1 MRPSVLFALAA
12 LFFSAT
18 TAMPTGAEDLD
29 DCAPAAGV
37 EARALLESIIER
49 RTPKA
54 VSAAAITFIN
64 HLRTNS
70 ATLTRAPVF
79 WTGKNGRKGAKQV
92 ADILKKD
99 KPIVGSHGGFTVFD
113 ALKEANVPTTET
125 AKWKPDPDW
134 RASTAKPADK
144 KAHLVYG
151 PEYDKVHNIWAD
163 DEWPAL
169 EKNTAVSEVHTYEMK
184 SDGKTWTDKGE
195 IKASKKGSPAIG
207 LFLVRATTILK
218 NLATAGGASVD
229 VQSMMQS
236 LVSLSAQWL
245 EEIGWNE
252 RLEQDVLD

>member
-54 VSAAAITFIN
+54 VSAYESFLKSWFKSSCADLNNILSAAITFIN

-99 KPIVGSHGGFTVFD
+99 KSIVGSHGGFTVFD

-163 DEWPAL
+163 DEWPA
-169 EKNTAVSEVHTYEMK
+169 
-184 SDGKTWTDKGE
+184 
-195 IKASKKGSPAIG
+195 
-207 LFLVRATTILK
+207 
-218 NLATAGGASVD
+218 
-229 VQSMMQS
+229 
-236 LVSLSAQWL
+236 
-245 EEIGWNE
+245 
-252 RLEQDVLD
+252 